1 MIHLVCKCEIIYE
14 YVDVMGSLQGVVFP
28 QENIYVAMCEGIYGG
43 NPQVAF
49 RFHTFND
56 RKHEGVNN

>member
-1 MIHLVCKCEIIYE
+1 MWMSWGRFKV
-14 YVDVMGSLQGVVFP
+14 SSSP

>member
-28 QENIYVAMCEGIYGG
+28 AREHICRHV
-43 NPQVAF
+43 
-49 RFHTFND
+49 
-56 RKHEGVNN
+56 